1 MIRSRS
7 LILALAALVGLA
19 AASPPS
25 SSEMRGLWVVR
36 TGLVSPEAVDRTVDD
51 AARAGFNALFA
62 QVRGRCDAFYHSAFA
77 PRSTLLDGQPG
88 TFDPLARLL
97 ARAHARGMQVH
108 AWVNVLLC
116 APHTQP
122 LPAGHVLRRR
132 PDFAM
137 TARAIGRPTEA
148 EGVYLSPSAPGVP
161 PHLEAVV
168 RELVRD
174 YAVDGLHFDFIRY
187 PGPEFDYSA
196 AALEGF
202 ARQQRLS
209 GGPGSP
215 QADPQGWAR
224 YRRDVLTALFARLA
238 RAARAQRPGLVLS
251 AAVVPE
257 EAQAVHHKYQDWPAW
272 LEQGLLDAICPMAYT
287 ADRRMFR
294 WQLANV
300 VARAHRGQPVWA
312 GIGAYRLS
320 LSGVVGHVR
329 AARAARV
336 AGVILFSH
344 ESLAPADAERLRAD
358 AFGLPAPPVPG
369 GGEAV
374 RGEASPR

>member
-1 MIRSRS
+1 M
-7 LILALAALVGLA
+7 LALAALLGLA
-19 AASPPS
+19 AAVPPS

-62 QVRGRCDAFYHSAFA
+62 QVRGRCDAFYRSAFA
-77 PRSTLLDGQPG
+77 PRSLLLDGQPG

-97 ARAHARGMQVH
+97 ERAHARGLQVH

-116 APHTQP
+116 APHTAP

-137 TARAIGRPTEA
+137 AAREIGRPTEA
-148 EGVYLSPSAPGVP
+148 EGIYLSPSAPGVT

-174 YAVDGLHFDFIRY
+174 YAVDGLHLDFIRY

-202 ARQQRLS
+202 ARQQRLA
-209 GGPGSP
+209 GGPESP
-215 QADPQGWAR
+215 PGDPRAWAR
-224 YRRDVLTALFARLA
+224 YRRDVLTALVTRLG
-238 RAARAQRPGLVLS
+238 RAARAQRPGIVLS
-251 AAVVPE
+251 AAVVPD
-257 EAQAVHHKYQDWPAW
+257 EAQAVHHRYQDWPAW

-287 ADRRMFR
+287 ADRRVFQ
-294 WQLANV
+294 WQLASV
-300 VARAHRGQPVWA
+300 VSRARRGPAVWA

-320 LSGVVGHVR
+320 LAGVVGHVR
-329 AARAARV
+329 AARGAGAL
-336 AGVILFSH
+336 GVILFSH

-358 AFGLPAPPVPG
+358 AFGLPAPPVLG

-374 RGEASPR
+374 PGEASPR